1 MNDATLSFLVP
12 STGFLN
18 PDFNADITDYTVVI
32 PYSVTSLIVTGCTSD
47 AKAMMDP
54 IDGNLSFTNL
64 TVGTSAEQTI
74 KVTSE
79 DGKTIKEYKVKVL
92 RESDV
97 IMLSDLTISAGTLS
111 PAFNPSITRYTVTVP
126 YDITNLIVRGRTSKA
141 GDTMDPLDGN
151 LLFMNLTAG
160 IWEKKTIRVASEYK
174 TKTKVYK
181 IKVLRLHR
189 VMYTSENIGELM
201 VIPAGSFQRDEG
213 EENISVITKPY
224 SLSKYQI
231 TRQQFLDIMGADP
244 SDETCSNGMKD
255 PVQMINWYHAIA
267 FCNKLSLLEGLTPA
281 YTVEGVSDWAN
292 LDFDDIPSGDDYN
305 HKNGDVG
312 DANWN
317 AATCDWEANGYRL
330 PTEMEWMWAAM
341 GADKDA
347 RADAIDAEGINR
359 TGYTKGYAGSTERD
373 YEQENLGDYA
383 WYRNNSSSK
392 THPVGEKLPNELGL
406 HDMSGNVGEWCW
418 DWYQRYPSGSP
429 SGYPLG
435 TKTDHKGSR
444 NIFVRVVRGGSWVDS
459 ASDCTVADRNR
470 TNPYVQ
476 STSVGF
482 RILRPVL

>member
-1 MNDATLSFLVP
+1 MSLNIEMVP
-12 STGFLN
+12 
-18 PDFNADITDYTVVI
+18 V
-32 PYSVTSLIVTGCTSD
+32 
-47 AKAMMDP
+47 
-54 IDGNLSFTNL
+54 
-64 TVGTSAEQTI
+64 
-74 KVTSE
+74 
-79 DGKTIKEYKVKVL
+79 
-92 RESDV
+92 
-97 IMLSDLTISAGTLS
+97 
-111 PAFNPSITRYTVTVP
+111 
-126 YDITNLIVRGRTSKA
+126 
-141 GDTMDPLDGN
+141 
-151 LLFMNLTAG
+151 
-160 IWEKKTIRVASEYK
+160 
-174 TKTKVYK
+174 
-181 IKVLRLHR
+181 
-189 VMYTSENIGELM
+189 
-201 VIPAGSFQRDEG
+201 PAGSFQRDDG

-224 SLSKYQI
+224 SLSKYPI

-244 SDETCSNGMKD
+244 SDTDCSSGMND
-255 PVQMINWYHAIA
+255 PVQRVSWYHAIA
-267 FCNKLSLLEGLTPA
+267 FCNNLSLLEGLTPA
-281 YTVEGVSDWAN
+281 YTVNGVSNRAV
-292 LDFDDIPSGDDYN
+292 LDYSSIPIET
-305 HKNGDVG
+305 VG
-312 DANWN
+312 TNWSTITEYWDAAKCNWK
-317 AATCDWEANGYRL
+317 ASKASGYRL

-341 GADKDA
+341 GADQDA
-347 RADAIDAEGINR
+347 REGAMQNGINR

-444 NIFVRVVRGGSWVDS
+444 NIFVRVLRGSSWYHS